1 MQELRGREQYMRL
14 GNIAQGFVFGRV
26 CSINTDDLRGDV
38 EGVDGRRLFVGK
50 GCQLQKTEEM

>member
-1 MQELRGREQYMRL
+1 MRL